1 MSKRTDKKRQKR
13 FNEVHPT
20 TTAPAAQPVVE
31 TAAPTAEPVPEV
43 TVTETTAP
51 VNAAPAYDLFIQY
64 QNGEYDAAV
73 LAEKILDKCKAEG
86 MDSSDLKIYVK
97 PEDKKAYYACAGGTG
112 AIVIYNHFNPK
123 GYSNAFSNLFHLVSD
138 DFSSC
143 FFHHPN
149 IPF

>member
-51 VNAAPAYDLFIQY
+51 VNAAPA
-64 QNGEYDAAV
+64 
-73 LAEKILDKCKAEG
+73 
-86 MDSSDLKIYVK
+86 
-97 PEDKKAYYACAGGTG
+97 
-112 AIVIYNHFNPK
+112 
-123 GYSNAFSNLFHLVSD
+123 
-138 DFSSC
+138 
-143 FFHHPN
+143 
-149 IPF
+149 

>member
-1 MSKRTDKKRQKR
+1 MSKRTDKKKQKR

-20 TTAPAAQPVVE
+20 TTAPAPQPEEDTAAQP
-31 TAAPTAEPVPEV
+31 AEPVPEV

-112 AIVIYNHFNPK
+112 AIEL
-123 GYSNAFSNLFHLVSD
+123 A
-138 DFSSC
+138 
-143 FFHHPN
+143 
-149 IPF
+149 

>member
-20 TTAPAAQPVVE
+20 TATPAAQPVVE
-31 TAAPTAEPVPEV
+31 TAAPTAEAVPEV
-43 TVTETTAP
+43 TVAETAAPTAEAVPEVTVAETTAP

-112 AIVIYNHFNPK
+112 AIEL
-123 GYSNAFSNLFHLVSD
+123 A
-138 DFSSC
+138 
-143 FFHHPN
+143 
-149 IPF
+149 

>member
-1 MSKRTDKKRQKR
+1 MSKRTDKKKQKR

-51 VNAAPAYDLFIQY
+51 V
-64 QNGEYDAAV
+64 
-73 LAEKILDKCKAEG
+73 
-86 MDSSDLKIYVK
+86 K

-112 AIVIYNHFNPK
+112 AIEL
-123 GYSNAFSNLFHLVSD
+123 A
-138 DFSSC
+138 
-143 FFHHPN
+143 
-149 IPF
+149 

>member
-20 TTAPAAQPVVE
+20 TATPAAVVE
-31 TAAPTAEPVPEV
+31 TAAPTAEAVPEV
-43 TVTETTAP
+43 TVAETTAP

-112 AIVIYNHFNPK
+112 AIEL
-123 GYSNAFSNLFHLVSD
+123 A
-138 DFSSC
+138 
-143 FFHHPN
+143 
-149 IPF
+149 

>member
-31 TAAPTAEPVPEV
+31 TAAP
-43 TVTETTAP
+43 

-73 LAEKILDKCKAEG
+73 LAEKILDKCNAEG

-112 AIVIYNHFNPK
+112 AIEL
-123 GYSNAFSNLFHLVSD
+123 A
-138 DFSSC
+138 
-143 FFHHPN
+143 
-149 IPF
+149 

>member
-31 TAAPTAEPVPEV
+31 TAAP
-43 TVTETTAP
+43 

-64 QNGEYDAAV
+64 QNGEYNAAV

-97 PEDKKAYYACAGGTG
+97 PEDRKAYYACAGGTG
-112 AIVIYNHFNPK
+112 SIELA
-123 GYSNAFSNLFHLVSD
+123 
-138 DFSSC
+138 
-143 FFHHPN
+143 
-149 IPF
+149 

>member
-31 TAAPTAEPVPEV
+31 TAAP
-43 TVTETTAP
+43 

-64 QNGEYDAAV
+64 QNGEYNAAV

-112 AIVIYNHFNPK
+112 AIEL
-123 GYSNAFSNLFHLVSD
+123 A
-138 DFSSC
+138 
-143 FFHHPN
+143 
-149 IPF
+149 

>member
-31 TAAPTAEPVPEV
+31 TA
-43 TVTETTAP
+43 AP

-97 PEDKKAYYACAGGTG
+97 PQDKKAYYACAGGTG
-112 AIVIYNHFNPK
+112 AIEL
-123 GYSNAFSNLFHLVSD
+123 A
-138 DFSSC
+138 
-143 FFHHPN
+143 
-149 IPF
+149 

>member
-31 TAAPTAEPVPEV
+31 TAEPVPEV
-43 TVTETTAP
+43 TVTDTTTP

-73 LAEKILDKCKAEG
+73 LAEKILDKCKAED

-112 AIVIYNHFNPK
+112 AIEL
-123 GYSNAFSNLFHLVSD
+123 A
-138 DFSSC
+138 
-143 FFHHPN
+143 
-149 IPF
+149 

>member
-20 TTAPAAQPVVE
+20 TTAPAAQPVV
-31 TAAPTAEPVPEV
+31 
-43 TVTETTAP
+43 ETTAP

-86 MDSSDLKIYVK
+86 IDSSDLKIYVK

-112 AIVIYNHFNPK
+112 AIK
-123 GYSNAFSNLFHLVSD
+123 LA
-138 DFSSC
+138 
-143 FFHHPN
+143 
-149 IPF
+149 

>member
-1 MSKRTDKKRQKR
+1 MSPFLLNYFNQQGQTSRTSVFRLEKRGNIHEQENDKKRQKR

-112 AIVIYNHFNPK
+112 AIEL
-123 GYSNAFSNLFHLVSD
+123 A
-138 DFSSC
+138 
-143 FFHHPN
+143 
-149 IPF
+149 

>member
-20 TTAPAAQPVVE
+20 TTASAAQPVVE
-31 TAAPTAEPVPEV
+31 TAVPEV
-43 TVTETTAP
+43 TVTDTTTP

-73 LAEKILDKCKAEG
+73 LAEKVLDKCKAEG

-112 AIVIYNHFNPK
+112 AIEL
-123 GYSNAFSNLFHLVSD
+123 A
-138 DFSSC
+138 
-143 FFHHPN
+143 
-149 IPF
+149 

>member
-1 MSKRTDKKRQKR
+1 MSKRTDKKKQKR
-13 FNEVHPT
+13 INEVH
-20 TTAPAAQPVVE
+20 TTAALAAQPVVE

-43 TVTETTAP
+43 TVTETT
-51 VNAAPAYDLFIQY
+51 APAYDLFIQY

-112 AIVIYNHFNPK
+112 AIEL
-123 GYSNAFSNLFHLVSD
+123 A
-138 DFSSC
+138 
-143 FFHHPN
+143 
-149 IPF
+149 

>member
-20 TTAPAAQPVVE
+20 TTTPAAQPVVE
-31 TAAPTAEPVPEV
+31 TAAPTAE
-43 TVTETTAP
+43 
-51 VNAAPAYDLFIQY
+51 AAPAYDLFIQY

-112 AIVIYNHFNPK
+112 AIEL
-123 GYSNAFSNLFHLVSD
+123 A
-138 DFSSC
+138 
-143 FFHHPN
+143 
-149 IPF
+149 

>member
-13 FNEVHPT
+13 LNGVHPT
-20 TTAPAAQPVVE
+20 TTTTAAQPVAE

-43 TVTETTAP
+43 TVTETAVTETAAP

-112 AIVIYNHFNPK
+112 AIEL
-123 GYSNAFSNLFHLVSD
+123 A
-138 DFSSC
+138 
-143 FFHHPN
+143 
-149 IPF
+149 

>member
-13 FNEVHPT
+13 FNEVHPS
-20 TTAPAAQPVVE
+20 TATPAAQPVVE
-31 TAAPTAEPVPEV
+31 TA
-43 TVTETTAP
+43 AP

-112 AIVIYNHFNPK
+112 AIEL
-123 GYSNAFSNLFHLVSD
+123 A
-138 DFSSC
+138 
-143 FFHHPN
+143 
-149 IPF
+149 

>member
-1 MSKRTDKKRQKR
+1 MSKRTDKKKQKR

-20 TTAPAAQPVVE
+20 TTAPAVQPVV
-31 TAAPTAEPVPEV
+31 
-43 TVTETTAP
+43 ETTAP

-112 AIVIYNHFNPK
+112 AIEL
-123 GYSNAFSNLFHLVSD
+123 A
-138 DFSSC
+138 
-143 FFHHPN
+143 
-149 IPF
+149 

>member
-1 MSKRTDKKRQKR
+1 MSKRTDKKKQKR

-31 TAAPTAEPVPEV
+31 TA
-43 TVTETTAP
+43 AP

-86 MDSSDLKIYVK
+86 MNSSDLKIYVK

-112 AIVIYNHFNPK
+112 AIEL
-123 GYSNAFSNLFHLVSD
+123 A
-138 DFSSC
+138 
-143 FFHHPN
+143 
-149 IPF
+149 

>member
-1 MSKRTDKKRQKR
+1 MSKRTDKKKQKR

-31 TAAPTAEPVPEV
+31 TA
-43 TVTETTAP
+43 AP

-112 AIVIYNHFNPK
+112 AIEL
-123 GYSNAFSNLFHLVSD
+123 A
-138 DFSSC
+138 
-143 FFHHPN
+143 
-149 IPF
+149 

>member
-31 TAAPTAEPVPEV
+31 TAAP
-43 TVTETTAP
+43 
-51 VNAAPAYDLFIQY
+51 VNAAPAYDLFNQY

-112 AIVIYNHFNPK
+112 AIEL
-123 GYSNAFSNLFHLVSD
+123 A
-138 DFSSC
+138 
-143 FFHHPN
+143 
-149 IPF
+149 

>member
-31 TAAPTAEPVPEV
+31 TAAPTAEP
-43 TVTETTAP
+43 
-51 VNAAPAYDLFIQY
+51 APAYDLFIQY

-73 LAEKILDKCKAEG
+73 LAEKILDKCNAEG

-112 AIVIYNHFNPK
+112 AIEL
-123 GYSNAFSNLFHLVSD
+123 A
-138 DFSSC
+138 
-143 FFHHPN
+143 
-149 IPF
+149 

>member
-1 MSKRTDKKRQKR
+1 MQKIWNLSVHCRRWENKKYKKKQKR

-51 VNAAPAYDLFIQY
+51 VNATPAYDLFIQY

-112 AIVIYNHFNPK
+112 AIEL
-123 GYSNAFSNLFHLVSD
+123 A
-138 DFSSC
+138 
-143 FFHHPN
+143 
-149 IPF
+149 

>member
-51 VNAAPAYDLFIQY
+51 VNAAPAYDLFFQY

-73 LAEKILDKCKAEG
+73 LAEKILDKCKERK
-86 MDSSDLKIYVK
+86 SVKESIY
-97 PEDKKAYYACAGGTG
+97 
-112 AIVIYNHFNPK
+112 
-123 GYSNAFSNLFHLVSD
+123 S
-138 DFSSC
+138 
-143 FFHHPN
+143 
-149 IPF
+149 

>member
-1 MSKRTDKKRQKR
+1 MINTILTSPYKSNIIDVVQFEKGVIIMNKRIDKKKQKR

-112 AIVIYNHFNPK
+112 AIEL
-123 GYSNAFSNLFHLVSD
+123 A
-138 DFSSC
+138 
-143 FFHHPN
+143 
-149 IPF
+149 

>member
-31 TAAPTAEPVPEV
+31 T
-43 TVTETTAP
+43 
-51 VNAAPAYDLFIQY
+51 AAPAYDLFIQY

-112 AIVIYNHFNPK
+112 AIEL
-123 GYSNAFSNLFHLVSD
+123 A
-138 DFSSC
+138 
-143 FFHHPN
+143 
-149 IPF
+149 

>member
-31 TAAPTAEPVPEV
+31 TAAP
-43 TVTETTAP
+43 
-51 VNAAPAYDLFIQY
+51 VNVAPAYDLFIQY

-86 MDSSDLKIYVK
+86 MDNSDLKIYVK

-112 AIVIYNHFNPK
+112 AIEL
-123 GYSNAFSNLFHLVSD
+123 A
-138 DFSSC
+138 
-143 FFHHPN
+143 
-149 IPF
+149 

>member
-1 MSKRTDKKRQKR
+1 MSKRTDKKKQKR

-20 TTAPAAQPVVE
+20 TTAQAAQPVVE

-73 LAEKILDKCKAEG
+73 LAEKILDKCNAEG

-112 AIVIYNHFNPK
+112 AIE
-123 GYSNAFSNLFHLVSD
+123 LV
-138 DFSSC
+138 
-143 FFHHPN
+143 
-149 IPF
+149 

>member
-1 MSKRTDKKRQKR
+1 MSKRTDKKKQKR

-31 TAAPTAEPVPEV
+31 TAAPAAEPDPEV

-112 AIVIYNHFNPK
+112 AIEL
-123 GYSNAFSNLFHLVSD
+123 A
-138 DFSSC
+138 
-143 FFHHPN
+143 
-149 IPF
+149 

>member
-51 VNAAPAYDLFIQY
+51 VMLLRHMI
-64 QNGEYDAAV
+64 
-73 LAEKILDKCKAEG
+73 
-86 MDSSDLKIYVK
+86 
-97 PEDKKAYYACAGGTG
+97 
-112 AIVIYNHFNPK
+112 
-123 GYSNAFSNLFHLVSD
+123 
-138 DFSSC
+138 FSSSIRTANMTLLYLQRR
-143 FFHHPN
+143 FLINAKLKVWTAPTLRSM
-149 IPF
+149 